1 MKLQEQHQE
10 EIKATRVG
18 GFGGSDAKIFASIA
32 KKGLEN
38 IGQTYLRRIAVAMGL
53 QEYQAVPLTEA
64 MAKGHEFEDRL
75 ELTYSCL
82 PETMQPERET
92 KLELGEYWFSPKNFK
107 VFAHADFYLKNEK
120 KVLEAKFIEDA
131 DTTTFE
137 VAEKYKYQLQW
148 YYLLGADS
156 VTLIRGYGEEM
167 QVEEI
172 EIVADN
178 VIINELI
185 AGIVKLDKAISDGW
199 QPTLLTDYSEE
210 DIPEDVAN
218 SLTKINSL
226 QREVDKLQ
234 REVDKLQ
241 KEIDTEKENIKFW
254 METSNAKNLVNSY
267 ISVAYVAPSVSTA
280 FDSNKF
286 KEEQPDLFA
295 KYQKEQKKV
304 GFIKIKLK

>member
-1 MKLQEQHQE
+1 METRMTHQE
-10 EIKATRVG
+10 EIQATRVG

-53 QEYQAVPLTEA
+53 VEYQAIPQTEA

-75 ELTYSCL
+75 ELTYACL
-82 PETMQPERET
+82 PETMQLERET
-92 KLELGEYWFSPKNFK
+92 KLELGEYWFSPKDFK
-107 VFAHADFYLKNEK
+107 IFAHADFYIKSEK
-120 KVLEAKFIEDA
+120 KVLEAKYIENI

-148 YYLLGADS
+148 YYLLGAES
-156 VTLIRGYGEEM
+156 VTLVRGYGEEM
-167 QVEEI
+167 QVEEM
-172 EIVADN
+172 EIVVDN
-178 VIINELI
+178 AIINELI
-185 AGIVKLDKAISDGW
+185 AGIVELDKAISNGW

-226 QREVDKLQ
+226 QREVDT
-234 REVDKLQ
+234 LQ
-241 KEIDTEKENIKFW
+241 KEIDTEKEYIKFW
-254 METSNAKNLVNSY
+254 METSNAKNLVNPY

-280 FDSNKF
+280 FDSKKF

-295 KYQKEQKKV
+295 RYQKEQKKA

>member
-1 MKLQEQHQE
+1 METRMTHQE
-10 EIKATRVG
+10 EIQATRVG

-53 QEYQAVPLTEA
+53 VEYQAIPQTEA

-75 ELTYSCL
+75 ELTYACL
-82 PETMQPERET
+82 PETMQLERET
-92 KLELGEYWFSPKNFK
+92 KLELGEYWFSPKDFK
-107 VFAHADFYLKNEK
+107 IFAHADFYIKSEK
-120 KVLEAKFIEDA
+120 KVLEAKYIENI

-148 YYLLGADS
+148 YYLLGAES
-156 VTLIRGYGEEM
+156 VTLVRGYGEEM
-167 QVEEI
+167 QVEEM
-172 EIVADN
+172 EIVVDN
-178 VIINELI
+178 AIINELI
-185 AGIVKLDKAISDGW
+185 AGIVELDKAISNGW

-226 QREVDKLQ
+226 QREVDT
-234 REVDKLQ
+234 LQ
-241 KEIDTEKENIKFW
+241 KEIDTEKEYIKFW
-254 METSNAKNLVNSY
+254 METSNAKNLVSPY

-280 FDSNKF
+280 FDSKKF

-295 KYQKEQKKV
+295 RYQKEQKKA

>member
-1 MKLQEQHQE
+1 MKTKEQHHE
-10 EIKATRVG
+10 EIQATRVG

-32 KKGLEN
+32 KKGLDC

-53 QEYQAVPLTEA
+53 QEYQAVPQTEA

-82 PETMQPERET
+82 PEQPEREV
-92 KLELGEYWFSPKNFK
+92 KLELGEYWFSPKTFK

-131 DTTTFE
+131 STTTFE

-156 VTLIRGYGEEM
+156 VTLVRGYGEEM
-167 QVEEI
+167 QVEEM
-172 EIVADN
+172 EIVVDN
-178 VIINELI
+178 VIVNELI
-185 AGIVKLDKAISDGW
+185 AGIRELDKAISQGW

-218 SLTKINSL
+218 SLAKINS
-226 QREVDKLQ
+226 LQ

-241 KEIDTEKENIKFW
+241 KEIDTEKENVKFW
-254 METSNAKNLVNSY
+254 METSEAKNLVNPY
-267 ISVAYVAPSVSTA
+267 ISVTYVAPSVSTA
-280 FDSNKF
+280 FDSKKF
-286 KEEQPDLFA
+286 KEENPDLFA
-295 KYQKEQKKV
+295 KYQKEQKKA

>member
-1 MKLQEQHQE
+1 MKTKEQHQE
-10 EIKATRVG
+10 EIQATRVG

-53 QEYQAVPLTEA
+53 QEYQATPQTEA

-75 ELTYSCL
+75 ELTYSVL
-82 PETMQPERET
+82 PEEMQPEREV
-92 KLELGEYWFSPKNFK
+92 KLELGEYWFSPKTFK

-131 DTTTFE
+131 STTTFE

-156 VTLIRGYGEEM
+156 VTLVRGYGEEM
-167 QVEEI
+167 QVEEM
-172 EIVADN
+172 EIVVDN

-185 AGIVKLDKAISDGW
+185 AGICDLEKAISNGW
-199 QPTLLTDYSEE
+199 QPTILSDYSGE
-210 DIPEDVAN
+210 DIPEDVEH
-218 SLTKINSL
+218 SLIKINS
-226 QREVDKLQ
+226 LQ

-254 METSNAKNLVNSY
+254 METSEAKTLVSST
-267 ISVAYVAPSVSTA
+267 ISVTYVAPSVSTA
-280 FDSNKF
+280 FDSKKF
-286 KEEQPDLFA
+286 KEENPDLFA
-295 KYQKEQKKV
+295 KYQKEQKKA

>member
-1 MKLQEQHQE
+1 MKTQEQHQQ
-10 EIKATRVG
+10 EIEATRVG

-53 QEYQAVPLTEA
+53 QEYVAIPQTEA

-82 PETMQPERET
+82 PELMQPEREV

-107 VFAHADFYLKNEK
+107 VFAHADFYLKKEK
-120 KVLEAKFIEDA
+120 KVLEAKFIEDV

-148 YYLLGADS
+148 YYLLGADA
-156 VTLIRGYGEEM
+156 VTLVRGYGEEM
-167 QVEEI
+167 QVEEM
-172 EIVADN
+172 EIVVNN

-185 AGIVKLDKAISDGW
+185 AGIVELDKAISSGW
-199 QPTLLTDYSEE
+199 QPTLLTDFSEE
-210 DIPEDVAN
+210 DIPEDVEI

-226 QREVDKLQ
+226 QREVDS
-234 REVDKLQ
+234 LQ

-254 METSNAKNLVNSY
+254 MEMNEAKNLANPY
-267 ISVAYVAPSVSTA
+267 ISVTYVAPSVSTA
-280 FDSNKF
+280 FDSKKF

-295 KYQKEQKKV
+295 KYQKEQKKS

>member
-1 MKLQEQHQE
+1 MKTQEQHQE
-10 EIKATRVG
+10 EIQATRVG

-53 QEYQAVPLTEA
+53 QEYQAIPQTEA

-82 PETMQPERET
+82 PEMMQPEREV
-92 KLELGEYWFSPKNFK
+92 KLELGEYWFSPRNFK
-107 VFAHADFYLKNEK
+107 IFAHADFYLKDEK
-120 KVLEAKFIEDA
+120 KVLEAKFIEDIA
-131 DTTTFE
+131 TATFE

-148 YYLLGADS
+148 YYLLGADA
-156 VTLIRGYGEEM
+156 VTLVRGYGKEMKVEEM
-167 QVEEI
+167 
-172 EIVADN
+172 EIVVDN

-185 AGIVKLDKAISDGW
+185 AGIVELDKAISNGW

-218 SLTKINSL
+218 SLAKINSL
-226 QREVDKLQ
+226 QREVDKI
-234 REVDKLQ
+234 Q
-241 KEIDTEKENIKFW
+241 KEIDAEKENVKFW
-254 METSNAKNLVNSY
+254 MEINEAKNLANPY
-267 ISVAYVAPSVSTA
+267 IAVTYVAPSVSTT
-280 FDSNKF
+280 FDSKKF
-286 KEEQPDLFA
+286 KEENPDLFA
-295 KYQKEQKKV
+295 KYQKEQKKA

>member
-1 MKLQEQHQE
+1 METRMTHQE
-10 EIKATRVG
+10 EIQATRVG

-38 IGQTYLRRIAVAMGL
+38 IGQTSLRRIAVAMGL
-53 QEYQAVPLTEA
+53 VEYQAIPQTEA

-75 ELTYSCL
+75 ELTYACL
-82 PETMQPERET
+82 PETMQLERET
-92 KLELGEYWFSPKNFK
+92 KLELGEYWFTPKDFK
-107 VFAHADFYLKNEK
+107 IFAHADFYIKSEK
-120 KVLEAKFIEDA
+120 KVLEAKYIENI

-148 YYLLGADS
+148 YYLLGAES
-156 VTLIRGYGEEM
+156 VTLVRGYGEEM
-167 QVEEI
+167 QVEEM
-172 EIVADN
+172 EIVVDN
-178 VIINELI
+178 AIINELI
-185 AGIVKLDKAISDGW
+185 AGIVELDKAISNGW

-226 QREVDKLQ
+226 QREVDT
-234 REVDKLQ
+234 LQ
-241 KEIDTEKENIKFW
+241 KEIDTEKEYIKFW
-254 METSNAKNLVNSY
+254 METSNAKNLVNPY

-280 FDSNKF
+280 FDSKKF
-286 KEEQPDLFA
+286 KEENSDLFA
-295 KYQKEQKKV
+295 RYQKEQKKA

>member
-1 MKLQEQHQE
+1 MKTQEQHQE
-10 EIKATRVG
+10 EITATRVG

-53 QEYQAVPLTEA
+53 QEYQAIQQTEA

-75 ELTYSCL
+75 ELTYSVL
-82 PETMQPERET
+82 PERMIPEREV

-107 VFAHADFYLKNEK
+107 IFAHADFLLKGAN

-131 DTTTFE
+131 NTSTFE

-148 YYLLGADS
+148 YYMLGADA
-156 VTLIRGYGEEM
+156 VTLVRGYGKEMRLEEM
-167 QVEEI
+167 

-185 AGIVKLDKAISDGW
+185 AGIVQLDKAISNGW
-199 QPTLLTDYSEE
+199 QPTLLTDYNGE
-210 DIPEDVAN
+210 DIPEDVAH
-218 SLTKINSL
+218 SLAEINTL
-226 QREVDKLQ
+226 QREIDKI
-234 REVDKLQ
+234 Q
-241 KEIDTEKENIKFW
+241 KNIDAEKEKIKFW
-254 METSNAKNLVNSY
+254 MEMNEAKNLANPY
-267 ISVAYVAPSVSTA
+267 ISVSYVAPSVSTS
-280 FDSNKF
+280 FDTKKF
-286 KEEQPDLFA
+286 KEENPDLFE
-295 KYQKEQKKV
+295 KYQKEQKKS

>member
-1 MKLQEQHQE
+1 MTKEDME
-10 EIKATRVG
+10 EIKNQHQQEIESTRVG

-38 IGQTYLRRIAVAMGL
+38 IGQIYLRRIAVAMGL

-75 ELTYSCL
+75 ELTYSVL
-82 PETMQPERET
+82 PGTMQPEREV

-107 VFAHADFYLKNEK
+107 IFAHADFYLKDEK
-120 KVLEAKFIEDA
+120 KVLEAKYIEDIN
-131 DTTTFE
+131 TTTFE

-148 YYLLGADS
+148 YYLLGAEA
-156 VTLIRGYGEEM
+156 VTLVRGYGEEM
-167 QVEEI
+167 QVEEM
-172 EIVADN
+172 EIVVDN

-185 AGIVKLDKAISDGW
+185 AGIVELDKEISNGW

-210 DIPEDVAN
+210 DISEDVAH
-218 SLTKINSL
+218 SLTKIS
-226 QREVDKLQ
+226 ELQ

-241 KEIDTEKENIKFW
+241 KEIDAEKDNVKFW
-254 METSNAKNLVNSY
+254 METSEAKTLANPY
-267 ISVAYVAPSVSTA
+267 ISVTYVAPSVSTT
-280 FDSNKF
+280 FDSKKF
-286 KEEQPDLFA
+286 KEEQPDLFE
-295 KYQKEQKKV
+295 KYQKEQKKA

>member
-1 MKLQEQHQE
+1 MKTKEQHHE
-10 EIKATRVG
+10 EIQATRVG

-32 KKGLEN
+32 KKGLDC

-53 QEYQAVPLTEA
+53 QEYQAVPQTEA

-82 PETMQPERET
+82 PEQPEREV
-92 KLELGEYWFSPKNFK
+92 KLELGEYWFSPKTFK

-131 DTTTFE
+131 STTTFE

-148 YYLLGADS
+148 YYLLDADS
-156 VTLIRGYGEEM
+156 VTLVRGYGEEM
-167 QVEEI
+167 QVEEM
-172 EIVADN
+172 EIVVDN
-178 VIINELI
+178 VIVNELI
-185 AGIVKLDKAISDGW
+185 AGIRELDKAISQGW

-218 SLTKINSL
+218 SLAKINS
-226 QREVDKLQ
+226 LQ

-241 KEIDTEKENIKFW
+241 KEIDTEKENVKFW
-254 METSNAKNLVNSY
+254 METSEAKNLVNPY
-267 ISVAYVAPSVSTA
+267 ISVTYVAPSVSTA
-280 FDSNKF
+280 FDSKKF
-286 KEEQPDLFA
+286 KEENPDLFA
-295 KYQKEQKKV
+295 KYQKEQKKA

>member
-1 MKLQEQHQE
+1 METRMTHQE
-10 EIKATRVG
+10 EIQATRVG

-53 QEYQAVPLTEA
+53 AEYQAIPQTEA

-75 ELTYSCL
+75 ELTYACL
-82 PETMQPERET
+82 PETMQLERET

-107 VFAHADFYLKNEK
+107 IFAHADFYIKSEK
-120 KVLEAKFIEDA
+120 KVLESKYIENI

-148 YYLLGADS
+148 YYLLGAES
-156 VTLIRGYGEEM
+156 VTLVRGYGEEM
-167 QVEEI
+167 QVEEM
-172 EIVADN
+172 EIVVDN
-178 VIINELI
+178 AIINELI
-185 AGIVKLDKAISDGW
+185 AGIVELDKAISNGW

-226 QREVDKLQ
+226 QREVDT
-234 REVDKLQ
+234 LQ

-254 METSNAKNLVNSY
+254 METSNAKNLVNPY

-280 FDSNKF
+280 FDSKKF
-286 KEEQPDLFA
+286 KEENPDLFA
-295 KYQKEQKKV
+295 RYQKEQKKA

>member
-1 MKLQEQHQE
+1 METRMTHQE
-10 EIKATRVG
+10 EIQATRVG

-53 QEYQAVPLTEA
+53 VEYQAIPQTEA

-75 ELTYSCL
+75 ELTYACL
-82 PETMQPERET
+82 PETMQLERET
-92 KLELGEYWFSPKNFK
+92 KLELGEFWFSPKDFK
-107 VFAHADFYLKNEK
+107 IFAHADFYIKSEK
-120 KVLEAKFIEDA
+120 KVLEAKYIENI

-148 YYLLGADS
+148 YYLLGAES
-156 VTLIRGYGEEM
+156 VTLVRGYGEEM
-167 QVEEI
+167 QVEEM
-172 EIVADN
+172 EIVVDN
-178 VIINELI
+178 AIINELI
-185 AGIVKLDKAISDGW
+185 AGIVELDKAISNGW

-226 QREVDKLQ
+226 QREVDT
-234 REVDKLQ
+234 LQ
-241 KEIDTEKENIKFW
+241 KEIDTEKEYIKFW
-254 METSNAKNLVNSY
+254 METSNVKNLVNPY

-280 FDSNKF
+280 FDSKKF
-286 KEEQPDLFA
+286 KEENSDLFA
-295 KYQKEQKKV
+295 RYQKEQKKA

>member
-1 MKLQEQHQE
+1 METRMTHQE
-10 EIKATRVG
+10 EIQATRVG

-53 QEYQAVPLTEA
+53 AEYQAIPQTEA

-75 ELTYSCL
+75 ELTYSVL
-82 PETMQPERET
+82 PETMQLERET

-107 VFAHADFYLKNEK
+107 IFAHADFYIKSEK
-120 KVLEAKFIEDA
+120 KVLEAKFIENI

-148 YYLLGADS
+148 YYLLGADA
-156 VTLIRGYGEEM
+156 VTLVRGYGEEM
-167 QVEEI
+167 QVEEM
-172 EIVADN
+172 EIVVDN

-185 AGIVKLDKAISDGW
+185 AGIVELDKAISNGW

-226 QREVDKLQ
+226 QREVDT
-234 REVDKLQ
+234 LQ

-254 METSNAKNLVNSY
+254 METSQAKNLVNPY
-267 ISVAYVAPSVSTA
+267 ISVAYVAPSVSMA
-280 FDSNKF
+280 FDSKKF
-286 KEEQPDLFA
+286 KEENPDLFA
-295 KYQKEQKKV
+295 RYQKEQKKA